1 MESCG
6 FGKALNDDCHKIYFV
21 RKKGFKD
28 FCNLEKDFQD
38 IFGGLACLRL
48 HHTKR

>member
-38 IFGGLACLRL
+38 TYIWRSGLLEMF
-48 HHTKR
+48 